1 MVYFHLLPSYM
12 QASFGFVIPLKMVF
26 ISNVQSSN
34 YSNILTI
41 VDKLNELFIIMHIS
55 QVCTPK
61 SNQFF
66 TQCFATSP
74 SEQYFYLVQNMNYLF
89 HYNQLSC
96 YCSSVCC
103 VFNELQVKLLHMKT
117 TVFII
122 IAVITDL
129 DYIALTCLE
138 IIDSL
143 IFPINHCFYLKC
155 ANFDF

>member
-1 MVYFHLLPSYM
+1 
-12 QASFGFVIPLKMVF
+12 MVF

>member
-74 SEQYFYLVQNMNYLF
+74 SQQYFYLVQNMNYLF

-155 ANFDF
+155 TNFDF

>member
-12 QASFGFVIPLKMVF
+12 QASLGFVIPLKMVF

-89 HYNQLSC
+89 YYNQLSC

-122 IAVITDL
+122 IAIIIVLPMIWITLLSLALKVLIVWFVI
-129 DYIALTCLE
+129 
-138 IIDSL
+138 
-143 IFPINHCFYLKC
+143 FQ
-155 ANFDF
+155 

>member
-66 TQCFATSP
+66 TQSP
-74 SEQYFYLVQNMNYLF
+74 ILNNSIKEFCQVGN
-89 HYNQLSC
+89 
-96 YCSSVCC
+96 SS
-103 VFNELQVKLLHMKT
+103 QW
-117 TVFII
+117 
-122 IAVITDL
+122 
-129 DYIALTCLE
+129 
-138 IIDSL
+138 
-143 IFPINHCFYLKC
+143 
-155 ANFDF
+155 

>member
-74 SEQYFYLVQNMNYLF
+74 SQQYFYLVQNMNYLF

-143 IFPINHCFYLKC
+143 IFPINHCFRLKC
-155 ANFDF
+155 ANFNF

>member
-12 QASFGFVIPLKMVF
+12 QASFGFVILLKMVF

-55 QVCTPK
+55 QVCPPK

-74 SEQYFYLVQNMNYLF
+74 SQQYFYLVQNMNYLF

-122 IAVITDL
+122 I
-129 DYIALTCLE
+129 
-138 IIDSL
+138 DSL
-143 IFPINHCFYLKC
+143 IFPINHCFHLKC

>member
-1 MVYFHLLPSYM
+1 
-12 QASFGFVIPLKMVF
+12 MVF

-155 ANFDF
+155 TNFDF

>member
-61 SNQFF
+61 SHQFF

-74 SEQYFYLVQNMNYLF
+74 SQQYFYLVQNMNYLF

-143 IFPINHCFYLKC
+143 IFPINHCFCLKC
-155 ANFDF
+155 ANFNF